1 MSADSRSRLPARRD
15 VTEPSR
21 AAPSRTERKA
31 QLEARIEQQRIDI
44 LVEASRYREASR
56 PIDEGWQAL
65 MRFKAP
71 LYALGGV
78 LLLKS
83 ARHPTSLLRVAK
95 RLAAGALLL
104 RRARRLL
111 R

>member
-1 MSADSRSRLPARRD
+1 MSAELPARRQAPAP
-15 VTEPSR
+15 TR
-21 AAPSRTERKA
+21 AEQKA
-31 QLEARIEQQRIDI
+31 RLEASIEQQRIDI

-56 PIDEGWQAL
+56 PIDEGWQTL

-83 ARHPTSLLRVAK
+83 ARHPTSLLRIAK
-95 RLAAGALLL
+95 RLTAGALLL
-104 RRARRLL
+104 QRARRLL

>member
-1 MSADSRSRLPARRD
+1 MSAERRPSLPAP
-15 VTEPSR
+15 EPSR
-21 AAPSRTERKA
+21 AARKA
-31 QLEARIEQQRIDI
+31 DLEARIEQQRIDI

-56 PIDEGWQAL
+56 PIDEGWQML

-71 LYALGGV
+71 LYALGGA

-83 ARHPTSLLRVAK
+83 ARHPHSLLRVAK
-95 RLAAGALLL
+95 RLTAGVVLL
-104 RRARRLL
+104 RRARRML

>member
-1 MSADSRSRLPARRD
+1 MSAERRPSLPARRAL
-15 VTEPSR
+15 P
-21 AAPSRTERKA
+21 APSRTERKA
-31 QLEARIEQQRIDI
+31 ELEARIEQQRIDI

-56 PIDEGWQAL
+56 PLDEGWQML

-71 LYALGGV
+71 LYALGGA

-83 ARHPTSLLRVAK
+83 ARHPNSLLRVAK
-95 RLAAGALLL
+95 RLTAGALLL
-104 RRARRLL
+104 RRARRML

>member
-1 MSADSRSRLPARRD
+1 MSADFRTRLPARRD
-15 VTEPSR
+15 LTEPSR
-21 AAPSRTERKA
+21 ALPSRSERKA

-83 ARHPTSLLRVAK
+83 ARHPNSLLRVAK

>member
-1 MSADSRSRLPARRD
+1 MTADLRARLPVRRD
-15 VTEPSR
+15 AASGPTR
-21 AAPSRTERKA
+21 AERKA
-31 QLEARIEQQRIDI
+31 WLEARVEQQRIDI
-44 LVEASRYREASR
+44 LVEASRCREASR
-56 PIDEGWQAL
+56 PIDEGWQTL

-71 LYALGGV
+71 LYALGGL

-83 ARHPTSLLRVAK
+83 ARHPNSLLRVAK

>member
-1 MSADSRSRLPARRD
+1 MTAEPPARRD
-15 VTEPSR
+15 
-21 AAPSRTERKA
+21 AAGHGQTERKA
-31 QLEARIEQQRIDI
+31 RLEAEIEQQRIDI
-44 LVEASRYREASR
+44 LVEASRCREASR
-56 PIDEGWQAL
+56 PIDEGWQTL

-71 LYALGGV
+71 LLALGG
-78 LLLKS
+78 LLLMKS
-83 ARHPTSLLRVAK
+83 ARHPNSLLRVAK

>member
-1 MSADSRSRLPARRD
+1 MSAELKPSLPARR
-15 VTEPSR
+15 ESPPPSR
-21 AAPSRTERKA
+21 AAHKA
-31 QLEARIEQQRIDI
+31 ELEARIEQQRIDI

-56 PIDEGWQAL
+56 PLDEGWQML

-71 LYALGGV
+71 LYALGGA

-83 ARHPTSLLRVAK
+83 ARHPNSLLRVAK
-95 RLAAGALLL
+95 RLTAGVVLL
-104 RRARRLL
+104 RRARRML

>member
-1 MSADSRSRLPARRD
+1 MSADARARLPARREAP
-15 VTEPSR
+15 EPSR
-21 AAPSRTERKA
+21 AERKGR
-31 QLEARIEQQRIDI
+31 LEARIEQQRIDI

-56 PIDEGWQAL
+56 PIDEGWQMM

-78 LLLKS
+78 LLMKS
-83 ARHPTSLLRVAK
+83 ARHPNSLLRVAK
-95 RLAAGALLL
+95 RLTAGVLLL

>member
-1 MSADSRSRLPARRD
+1 MSAELPARRQAPAP
-15 VTEPSR
+15 TR
-21 AAPSRTERKA
+21 AEQKA
-31 QLEARIEQQRIDI
+31 RLEASIEQQRIDI

-56 PIDEGWQAL
+56 PIDEGWQTL

-83 ARHPTSLLRVAK
+83 ARHPSSLLRVSK
-95 RLAAGALLL
+95 RLAAGAAAG
-104 RRARRLL
+104 RRQPGAC
-111 R
+111 

>member
-1 MSADSRSRLPARRD
+1 MTAELPVAARRSAPA
-15 VTEPSR
+15 TSR
-21 AAPSRTERKA
+21 AERKA
-31 QLEARIEQQRIDI
+31 QLHARIEQQRIDL

-56 PIDEGWQAL
+56 PIDEGWQTV

-78 LLLKS
+78 LLMKS
-83 ARHPTSLLRVAK
+83 ARHPSSLLRVAK